1 MRTIALYMHCE
12 RWITVRLR
20 RNYKMIGS
28 RKVRNP
34 GILKELWRSRGSN
47 HMRAAYCWRQKLR
60 LETSLRFILARFANL
75 VDLDEISQWLSAFCK
90 L

>member
-47 HMRAAYCWRQKLR
+47 HMRALIAGDR
-60 LETSLRFILARFANL
+60 N
-75 VDLDEISQWLSAFCK
+75 SALK
-90 L
+90 RHLGS